1 MYSLKGRSALNQIT
15 TRKKLWIYKEWQVR
29 EIMRQFTLIIKLS
42 LCVVRIFKVL
52 SKVCWHIFILIIWN
66 KVILLIANQQ
76 RLWNVSVWIKL
87 LFYILSNKEKQLSF
101 VGEILFNKNSSETLC
116 MNAFLSLKFNILIIS
131 IKPGI

>member
-15 TRKKLWIYKEWQVR
+15 TGKKLWIYKEWQVR

-87 LFYILSNKEKQLSF
+87 LFYILLNKEKLLSF
-101 VGEILFNKNSSETLC
+101 VGEIPFNNNSSETLC
-116 MNAFLSLKFNILIIS
+116 MKCVPVTKIQYSYHIN
-131 IKPGI
+131 